1 MQGSGVLV
9 PAPSSPK
16 LLGSG
21 SRGGPLRTLEGVGHR
36 HARAGTWRL
45 PRREE
50 VRAGRRSLS
59 KGRGSLPRIHGP
71 SPDKPRSSP
80 RERPG
85 KPRHVQRGRGHGNPS
100 AHRPGPRA
108 TPVSAAVS
116 AELGVGAAD
125 CSPETGWLCSVS
137 RRLRGPG
144 GGGKESVLRKSQ
156 ALITLLLFECSETAR
171 ACKSGRGSPSP
182 QTAKLGAHSS
192 PSWEALCPQDGGSRM
207 VSPPTWL

>member
-45 PRREE
+45 PRRDPGWAE
-50 VRAGRRSLS
+50 VAVQGTRVPATDPWPFSRQAPLITAGA
-59 KGRGSLPRIHGP
+59 
-71 SPDKPRSSP
+71 
-80 RERPG
+80 PG
-85 KPRHVQRGRGHGNPS
+85 KAAARAAGPGPWQPQRAPPGPPRH
-100 AHRPGPRA
+100 PR
-108 TPVSAAVS
+108 VCRC
-116 AELGVGAAD
+116 LGVGAAD